1 MKPSVMP
8 NTDPVIGAVSD
19 VCKNEWLLL
28 SLIPSWTAG
37 ITTFQEKQFLQYPIK
52 LKQRKEFLR

>member
-1 MKPSVMP
+1 MP
-8 NTDPVIGAVSD
+8 NTDPVIGAESD

-37 ITTFQEKQFLQYPIK
+37 ITTFQEKQFLQY
-52 LKQRKEFLR
+52 LLN

>member
-1 MKPSVMP
+1 MP
-8 NTDPVIGAVSD
+8 NTDPVIGGESD

-28 SLIPSWTAG
+28 SLISSWTAA